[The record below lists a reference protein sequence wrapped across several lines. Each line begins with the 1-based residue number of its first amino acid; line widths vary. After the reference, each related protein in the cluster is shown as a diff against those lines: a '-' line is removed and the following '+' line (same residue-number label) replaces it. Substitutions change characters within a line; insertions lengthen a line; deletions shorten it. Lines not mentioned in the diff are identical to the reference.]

1 MKKLLQSVVSRCD
14 IAINVACLGVSTY
27 AVIFESAKANPLPV
41 SRNVKA
47 RQGLVS
53 RFWTRLD
60 GLSDGIATNGWR
72 YGYVSPTTSPSNY
85 YKTL

>member
-60 GLSDGIATNGWR
+60 GLSDGIATNGGVLAFVAVAR
-72 YGYVSPTTSPSNY
+72 LTTNDY
-85 YKTL
+85 